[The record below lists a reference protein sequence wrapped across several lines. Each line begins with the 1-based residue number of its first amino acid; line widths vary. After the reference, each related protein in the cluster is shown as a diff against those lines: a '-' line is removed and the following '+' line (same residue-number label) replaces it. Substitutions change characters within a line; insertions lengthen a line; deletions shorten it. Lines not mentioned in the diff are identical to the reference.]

1 MSLGFR
7 KDIFSKSKIY
17 WSKKID
23 TKIYKDIN
31 YIVKTYISSSD
42 FNIKKNKGLEINS
55 NNFKI
60 EFKSQSFLLKKWN
73 KNMKIFDIKYVLNLM
88 IWLKN
93 KKIPVQIPQHF
104 SNKKYFIKYKNEFWS
119 FFNFIDGNHF
129 KGNINELKNV
139 AKYIG
144 QLSNKL
150 QKYPTHKNINTL
162 KYFSFKDYKILNKMN
177 SKNFNFEKKFGKK
190 DGKNIKIY
198 LPEIIK
204 LFEKFKNFDL
214 KKHKKKM
221 GHLDLH
227 PHNIITK
234 NNKILAFL
242 DIGSCRIIQGEQHI
256 AYGALKLC
264 KQTVVNNK
272 KKIIRRQVINKF
284 LNIFKK
290 KYNLKKNIKKNL
302 YYFAVSEVLR
312 RLIYIFRL
320 SIEYNDKKWNKIIP
334 IQLGHLDEC
343 KEFFLVKKI
352 K

>member
-7 KDIFSKSKIY
+7 KDIFSKSKIS
-17 WSKKID
+17 WSKEID
-23 TKIYKDIN
+23 KKIYKDIN
-31 YIVKTYISSSD
+31 YIVKTYISTSD

-73 KNMKIFDIKYVLNLM
+73 KNMKIIDIEYVLNLM

-93 KKIPVQIPQHF
+93 KKIPVQMPQYF
-104 SNKKYFIKYKNEFWS
+104 SNKKYFIKYKNDFWS
-119 FFNFIDGNHF
+119 FFNFIDGDHF

-144 QLSNKL
+144 QLSTKL
-150 QKYPTHKNINTL
+150 QKYPNHKHTNNY
-162 KYFSFKDYKILNKMN
+162 KYFSFKDYKVLNKMN
-177 SKNFNFEKKFGKK
+177 SKNFDLEKKFGKK
-190 DGKNIKIY
+190 DGKIIKNY
-198 LPEIIK
+198 LPEIMN
-204 LFEKFKNFDL
+204 LFEKLKNFDQ
-214 KKHKKKM
+214 KKYKKKM

-234 NNKILAFL
+234 NNMTQAFL
-242 DIGSCRIIQGEQHI
+242 DIGSCRIIQGEQHV

-264 KQTVVNNK
+264 KQAVVNNK
-272 KKIIRRQVINKF
+272 KRTIKRKVINKF
-284 LNIFKK
+284 INIFEKE
-290 KYNLKKNIKKNL
+290 YYLKKNIKKNL

-320 SIEYNDKKWNKIIP
+320 SIEYNNRKWNKIIP

-343 KEFFLVKKI
+343 KEFFLVNKI
-352 K
+352 E

>member
-17 WSKKID
+17 WSNKIDKKI
-23 TKIYKDIN
+23 YNDIN
-31 YIVKTYISSSD
+31 YIVKTYITPSD
-42 FNIKKNKGLEINS
+42 FNIKQNKGLELNS

-60 EFKSQSFLLKKWN
+60 EFESQSFLLKKWS

-93 KKIPVQIPQHF
+93 KKMLIQMPQDF
-104 SNKKYFIKYKNEFWS
+104 NNKKYFIKYKNEFWS

-129 KGNINELKNV
+129 RGNIDELKNV

-144 QLSNKL
+144 QLSDKL
-150 QKYPTHKNINTL
+150 QKYPTNRYINTL
-162 KYFSFKDYKILNKMN
+162 KYFSFEDYNILKKMSCKD
-177 SKNFNFEKKFGKK
+177 FNFEKKFGKK

-198 LPEIIK
+198 LPKIIM
-204 LFEKFKNFDL
+204 LFEKFKKFDL
-214 KKHKKKM
+214 KKYQKKI

-234 NNKILAFL
+234 KNKTQAFL
-242 DIGSCRIIQGEQHI
+242 DISSCKIIQGEHHV
-256 AYGALKLC
+256 AYCALKLC
-264 KQTVVNNK
+264 KQTIVNNK
-272 KKIIRRQVINKF
+272 KKIIRKKIIKQF

-290 KYNLKKNIKKNL
+290 QCNLSKNVKRNL
-302 YYFAVSEVLR
+302 YYFAISEVLR
-312 RLIYIFRL
+312 RLIYIFKL
-320 SIEYNDKKWNKIIP
+320 SIKHNDKKWNKIIP

-343 KEFFLVKKI
+343 KEFFLVKKN
-352 K
+352 